1 MTVEKRLEE
10 LGIILPPPSESLES
24 YVPAILSGNIVYL
37 SGVVPARNKKVVT
50 GKFGKDLNFENGKSI
65 AELCALQLISNLKK
79 TIGDLDKVKQIVKIE
94 GFINSTAEFTEQSK
108 VMNVVSDFVAK
119 IFDNNEKSKHSR
131 TAIGVISLPIGAA
144 MEISAIV
151 ELY

>member
-10 LGIILPPPSESLES
+10 LGIILPPPSESLGS
-24 YVPAILSGNIVYL
+24 YVPAIFVENVVYL
-37 SGVVPARNKKVVT
+37 SGVVPVRNKKVVT
-50 GKFGKDLNFENGKSI
+50 GKFGKDLNFENGKDI

-79 TIGDLDKVKQIVKIE
+79 VIGDLDKVKQIVKIE
-94 GFINSTAEFTEQSK
+94 GFINSTAEFTEQSR
-108 VMNVVSDFVAK
+108 VMNVVSDFVAT
-119 IFDNNEKSKHSR
+119 IFNNNEKGKHSR
-131 TAIGVISLPIGAA
+131 TAIGVVSLPVGAA